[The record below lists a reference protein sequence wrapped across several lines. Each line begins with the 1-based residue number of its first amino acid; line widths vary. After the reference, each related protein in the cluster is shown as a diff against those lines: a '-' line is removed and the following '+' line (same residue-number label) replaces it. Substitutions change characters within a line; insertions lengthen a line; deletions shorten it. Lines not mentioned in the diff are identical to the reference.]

1 MVCNNSSCSGIEK
14 SGFLTP
20 KWDIDCNKVKIIM
33 ISEAPPME
41 SSAYFS
47 EDKTDYMIT
56 TIQAFNDAGL
66 NVKSLQDII
75 SLGFQITT
83 AIKCPKIDY
92 SIPSST
98 IKICSELLESE
109 LKLYQN
115 AKVYMLMGDVAISAI
130 NNIARR
136 QIGKRVIPNNSTY
149 KIRNEEFMFG
159 DIRIFPSYLQTGKN
173 YLIEKSKRSMIADDI
188 NRAFNYV
195 SQKGK

>member
-1 MVCNNSSCSGIEK
+1 MVCNNSGCLGTEK
-14 SGFLTP
+14 SGFLIP
-20 KWDIDCNKVKIIM
+20 KWDIDYNKVKIIM
-33 ISEAPPME
+33 ISEAPPRDP
-41 SSAYFS
+41 SAYFS
-47 EDKTDYMIT
+47 DDQTDYMTT

-83 AIKCPKIDY
+83 AIKCPKVDY

-109 LKLYQN
+109 LNLYKN
-115 AKVYMLMGDVAISAI
+115 AKAYMLMGNVAISAI

-136 QIGKRVIPNNSTY
+136 QIGKRVIPNKSTY
-149 KIRNEEFMFG
+149 KIRNQEFMFK

-173 YLIEKSKRSMIADDI
+173 YLIEKSKRSMIAEDI
-188 NRAFNYV
+188 NRAFKYIL
-195 SQKGK
+195 